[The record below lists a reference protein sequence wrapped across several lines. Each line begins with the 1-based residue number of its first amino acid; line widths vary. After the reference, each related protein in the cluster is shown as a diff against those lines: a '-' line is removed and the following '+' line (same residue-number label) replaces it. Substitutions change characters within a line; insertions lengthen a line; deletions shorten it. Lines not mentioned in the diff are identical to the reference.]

1 MSYLKMIRDKISKL
15 KAILSAI
22 SDVSAWPRMRKQFNY
37 TIGAGYERIYF
48 FHILAFPSDYIK

>member
-1 MSYLKMIRDKISKL
+1 MIRDKISKL